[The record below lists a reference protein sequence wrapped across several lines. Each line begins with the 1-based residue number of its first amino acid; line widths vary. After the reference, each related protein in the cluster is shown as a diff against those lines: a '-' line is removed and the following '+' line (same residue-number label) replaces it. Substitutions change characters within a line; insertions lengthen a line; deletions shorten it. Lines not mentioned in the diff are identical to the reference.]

1 MGCLLKKVV
10 HQDEVNNAHEV
21 LVVRVSQAL
30 LDVTSLEKVIDGM
43 EEESQEGSD
52 NTRDFDKEMTIA

>member
-21 LVVRVSQAL
+21 LVARVSQAL
-30 LDVTSLEKVIDGM
+30 LDGTSLEKVIDGM